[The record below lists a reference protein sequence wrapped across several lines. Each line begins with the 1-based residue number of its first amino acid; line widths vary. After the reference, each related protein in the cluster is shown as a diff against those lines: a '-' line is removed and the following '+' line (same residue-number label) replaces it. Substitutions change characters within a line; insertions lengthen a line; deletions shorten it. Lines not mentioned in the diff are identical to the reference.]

1 MTASPDAPA
10 YRLGIDIGGTFT
22 DLSLVDTV
30 TGERTELKTPTVPAA
45 PAQGVANGIAA
56 LAERGIEPS
65 RLEYFVHGTTIAL
78 NALLQ
83 RSGARV
89 ALLVTDG
96 FRDVLEQA
104 RVRIPIPYDFYSHRS
119 APLVPREFVVPVRE
133 RVTPAGVER
142 ELTATEVDRI
152 VSVVRDLEVESVV
165 IALLHSYRFPEHE
178 QALEHALVEALP
190 HLTVSTSSY
199 VWPQMR
205 EYERTVVTVM
215 NAYVQ
220 PVMTRYLADLERT
233 LDRLGVTVR
242 PYITRS
248 NGGIMTVSAATSSP
262 VDTLLSGPASG
273 VVGAMNSAK
282 AAGLGN
288 LITFDMG
295 GTSAD
300 VAVVEDGRA
309 GLSREEQIGD
319 LPVIIPAIGISSIGA
334 GGGSIAWLDGSGV
347 LKVGPS
353 SAGADPGPACY
364 GLGGK
369 EPALSDAFLLSGYL
383 NPATFSGGLSL
394 DAGAAESALRPL
406 AASLGL
412 DVAQT
417 ASSVIEV
424 ALANMYT
431 EISGVFERKGI
442 DPREFTLVAFGG
454 AGPVLACQ
462 LADEINIGQVFVP
475 RSPGTLCALGAL
487 AADVMSDFVRSVSC
501 PVADEAPA
509 ELATAV
515 DELIERASVWLDHE
529 APAVAET
536 TLRWSLEC
544 RYVGQSYEI
553 DVPVEQP
560 WLRDWRPELIRTAFH
575 DEHER
580 LFRHCDRDA
589 AVEIVDVRT
598 RAVGLM
604 PDVPEQDAPCP
615 AGHGAPGKRTVMI
628 GGKSFEAAIH
638 PRDRLTTELRVEGP
652 AVVEQSDC
660 TTVIPPGWTARTDEF
675 GNLLVEKGAQA

>member
-1 MTASPDAPA
+1 MADTPDAPT

-22 DLSLVDTV
+22 DLSAVDTV
-30 TGERTELKTPTVPAA
+30 TGERTALKTPTVPAA
-45 PAQGVANGIAA
+45 PAQGVANGITA
-56 LAERGIEPS
+56 LAERGVEPS

-83 RSGARV
+83 RSGARI
-89 ALLVTDG
+89 ALLVTEG

-119 APLVPREFVVPVRE
+119 VPLVPRELVVPVRE

-142 ELTATEVDRI
+142 ELTADEVERI
-152 VSVVRDLEVESVV
+152 LSVVQGLNVDSVV
-165 IALLHSYRFPEHE
+165 IALLHSYRYPEHE
-178 QALEHALVEALP
+178 RALERAIVEALP
-190 HLTVSTSSY
+190 HVTVSTSSY

-220 PVMTRYLADLERT
+220 PVMTRYLTDLERT
-233 LDRLGVTVR
+233 LDRLGVPVR

-248 NGGIMTVSAATSSP
+248 NGGIMTVSAATASP

-273 VVGAMNSAK
+273 VVGAMNAAK
-282 AAGLGN
+282 AAGFGN

-309 GLSREEQIGD
+309 DLSREEQIGD

-347 LKVGPS
+347 LKVGPG

-364 GLGGK
+364 GLGGTR
-369 EPALSDAFLLSGYL
+369 PTLSDAFLLSGYL
-383 NPATFSGGLSL
+383 NPATFSGGLQL
-394 DAGAAESALRPL
+394 DVAAAESSLHPL
-406 AASLGL
+406 ATSLGL
-412 DVAQT
+412 GVEQA

-462 LADEINIGQVFVP
+462 LADEVAVARVFVP

-487 AADVMSDFVRSVSC
+487 GADVMSDFVRSVSC
-501 PVADEAPA
+501 PVSDEPPRALA
-509 ELATAV
+509 VAVEELT
-515 DELIERASVWLDHE
+515 ERASAWLDHE

-544 RYVGQSYEI
+544 RYVGQSHEI
-553 DVPVEQP
+553 DVPVEHI
-560 WLRDWRPELIRTAFH
+560 WLRQWHPERIRAAFH

-580 LFRHCDRDA
+580 LYRHCDRDA
-589 AVEIVDVRT
+589 AVEIVDIRT
-598 RAVGLM
+598 RAIGLM
-604 PDVPEQDAPCP
+604 PNVPEQSAPP
-615 AGHGAPGKRTVMI
+615 TPSEDTSGKRTVVI
-628 GGKSFEAAIH
+628 GGEPFEAVVYS
-638 PRDRLTTELRVEGP
+638 RDQLAPGACVEGG

-660 TTVIPPGWTARTDEF
+660 TTVIPSGWTARTDPL
-675 GNLLVEKGAQA
+675 GNLLVEKGAHS